1 MISEALPDYD
11 ELFAEDGVR
20 LLRRPDLRPGG

>member
-1 MISEALPDYD
+1 MIAAALSDYE